1 MSDDNSPII
10 IKKGKKGHAAHHG
23 GAWKVAYADF
33 VTAMMAL
40 FIVLWVLAQSE
51 EVKQAVAGYFQDP
64 KGFSE
69 KTINTPD
76 GKSKDLLNLNTDE
89 IKQIEQQ
96 RSVAKQIEIEKEVL
110 KKMGEQIV
118 KDLSADS
125 NFKGL
130 VDQVK
135 IEIIDEGLR
144 IELMEGADDLFF
156 QVGTAVLNSKAKL
169 LIRKIGTSLAKLPN
183 KAVIEGHTDSRP
195 YQGDG
200 LGYTNFELSADRAN
214 AARKELAQSA
224 LKTGQLVEVRGYA
237 DSRLRDKADPYS
249 LVNRRIS
256 IIVKFMTK
264 K

>member
-1 MSDDNSPII
+1 MSDDTPII
-10 IKKGKKGHAAHHG
+10 IKKSKKSEHGHHG

-51 EVKQAVAGYFQDP
+51 EVKQAVAGYFKDP
-64 KGFSE
+64 AGFE
-69 KTINTPD
+69 GKTINTPN
-76 GKSKDLLNLNTDE
+76 GKSRDLLNLNMDE
-89 IKQIEQQ
+89 IKQIEEQ
-96 RSVAKQIEIEKEVL
+96 RELAKKLAIEKEAL
-110 KKMGEQIV
+110 LKMGEQIV
-118 KDLSADS
+118 KELSADP

-130 VDQVK
+130 VDQIK

-156 QVGTAVLNSKAKL
+156 KVGTAVVNPKAQL
-169 LIRKIGTSLAKLPN
+169 LIRKIGNSLAKLPN
-183 KAVIEGHTDSRP
+183 KVVIEGHTDSRP
-195 YQGDG
+195 YPGNG

-214 AARKELAQSA
+214 AARKELTQSE
-224 LKTGQLVEVRGYA
+224 LKQAQLVEVRGYA
-237 DSRLRDKADPYS
+237 DRKLRDKKDPYS

-256 IIVKFMTK
+256 IIVKFLTK